1 MSILGNNPRGSP
13 GIREHRAVASDV
25 SRKLLL
31 GLALLLLAC
40 AGLLALAKPGWA
52 QEADQADLAMQ
63 KGAYSEPAVAG
74 EPLTYY
80 VFVQNMGPGTATNVV
95 VEDTL
100 PEGVEFVGFNQG
112 GGQCSYDGDARTVTC
127 NFGDLP
133 VFGGFG
139 YAEFQVTP
147 AAEGTL
153 QNTATVTSDTLD
165 PNAGNNQATATT
177 TVVAPTADLS
187 VEKSAPSSA
196 FVGEPFDYRISV
208 SNNGPTAAPNTVVE
222 DTLPRSVS
230 FSGFPNDDGRCSF
243 DELAHKV
250 SCDLGSLGSFNSDE
264 VRIRVT
270 PIEEGTAENT
280 ASVSSGAPDPNDSNN
295 QDSATSSVGTA
306 PSPPGSLV
314 DDPGC
319 EANTL
324 QRNDDGSTGAVG
336 LPFTPNFFGN
346 SYGTAYVNNNG
357 NLTFDG
363 PLGTYTPFN
372 LNTTNRAIIAPFFAD
387 VDTRAQG
394 SDAVTYGTA
403 DFGGR
408 DAFCVNWTGVAG
420 GVGYFASHDDK
431 LNSFQL
437 LLVDRSDIG
446 PGDFDIIM
454 NYNKIRWETGDAS
467 GGIGGL
473 GGDSA
478 RVGYSNGSTAS
489 FELPGSA
496 EDGAFLDF
504 NPQTGLINNSRDSLQ
519 LGRYVYEVRNG
530 DAPTGG
536 TISGSVFRNSA
547 DPGNALQGALVQV
560 CSEIG
565 SCNTSPTNSI
575 GAYSASGLADGN
587 YEVRAFPPAG
597 SSLSP
602 RQIGPITLSNGET
615 LTDQNVVLT
624 GPQPPP
630 PDTSIDNDTP
640 PGGIPVVIVR
650 QPLQLRTTGC
660 EGGTATYEVT
670 GEYGGNANGPMTEGP
685 PGTYTANFSLTFIGP
700 ATVAIT
706 ITGCPDPN
714 DNETTEFNIY
724 IDPSGYVR
732 DTNDDPIEGATVTLY
747 RSDSSAGPFEVVEDG
762 SEIMS
767 PSNRTNPDTTDE
779 EDPATAAEEGGHFG
793 WDVIEGSYKV
803 RAEKV
808 GCHAPGDETQPFVE
822 TEVMEIPPPVTNL
835 DIRLDC
841 PEPPTAADDQTV
853 TLDEG
858 ASANFQLDA
867 SDPDGD
873 TLTYTEGALAN
884 GSGSLNCDDSG
895 ACTYTPTDN
904 DFNGSDSFTY
914 TVDDGNGGTDQGAV
928 SITVRSVN
936 DNPVANNDP
945 SEDGSYEVDEDE
957 QLTVGAANGVLGNDT
972 DADNDPLT
980 AVLVDPPAHAA
991 SFELNADGSFV
1002 YKPDAN
1008 FHQRDS
1014 FTYRAKDANSES
1026 NVATA
1031 TIDVSPVNDPPVFIT
1046 RIADQSIA
1054 ENTSTGNLTFSITDN
1069 EVNSADLIVVSATSN
1084 NQTLVPESGIEV
1096 GGSGSFRFV
1105 KVTPALNK
1113 SGTATITVTL
1123 TDPDEATSTDEF
1135 LLTVNPAGDETP
1147 PSITIN
1153 TPEDGAEYKL
1163 GQLVAANYFCSDG
1176 GSGVSVCDGTVDS
1189 GSNIDTASVGS
1200 KTFTVDA
1207 EDVAG
1212 NTASASH
1219 DYSVLYDF
1227 GNGSDGGF
1235 LPPVDAFPTL
1245 NSMKAG
1251 TTVPVKFALG
1261 GDQGPDIFAEGYP
1274 LSRSISCSAQ
1284 LRTDPIEE
1292 TVSASNSGLR
1302 YDDATGHYSYNWK
1315 TQKGWSNTCRQLILK
1330 FDDGTEHPI
1339 NFKFN

>member
-1 MSILGNNPRGSP
+1 MRDDHGVLSQEVEVLSILGDNLRGSP
-13 GIREHRAVASDV
+13 GVRENRAVASDALG
-25 SRKLLL
+25 KLML

-40 AGLLALAKPGWA
+40 ASLLALAKPGWA
-52 QEADQADLAMQ
+52 QEADQADLAMF
-63 KGAYSEPAVAG
+63 KGAYSEPAVTG

-80 VFVQNMGPGTATNVV
+80 VYVENLGPGTATNVV

-100 PEGVEFVGFNQG
+100 PEVVDFVGFNQG
-112 GGQCSYDGDARTVTC
+112 GGQCSYDGDARTVAC

-133 VFGGFG
+133 VFVYG

-165 PNAGNNQATATT
+165 PNAENNQATATT

-187 VEKSAPSSA
+187 VEKSAPGSG

-208 SNNGPTAAPNTVVE
+208 SNNGPTSAPNTVGE
-222 DTLPRSVS
+222 DTLPQSVS
-230 FSGFPNDDGRCSF
+230 FWDFPNDDGRCSF
-243 DELAHKV
+243 DESAHKV

-264 VRIRVT
+264 VRIQVT

-280 ASVSSGAPDPNDSNN
+280 ASVSSGAPDPDDSNN
-295 QDSATSSVGTA
+295 QDTATTSVGTA

-314 DDPGC
+314 NDPGC
-319 EANTL
+319 QTNTL
-324 QRNDDGSTGAVG
+324 PRNDDGSTGAVG

-357 NLTFDG
+357 NVTFDG
-363 PLGTYTPFN
+363 PLRTFTPFN
-372 LNTTNRAIIAPFFAD
+372 LRSTRTPIIAPFFAD

-420 GVGYFASHDDK
+420 GVGYYTSHDDK

-467 GGIGGL
+467 GGTGGL

-478 RVGYSNGSTAS
+478 RARYSNGSTAS

-496 EDGAFLDF
+496 
-504 NPQTGLINNSRDSLQ
+504 
-519 LGRYVYEVRNG
+519 
-530 DAPTGG
+530 
-536 TISGSVFRNSA
+536 
-547 DPGNALQGALVQV
+547 
-560 CSEIG
+560 
-565 SCNTSPTNSI
+565 
-575 GAYSASGLADGN
+575 
-587 YEVRAFPPAG
+587 
-597 SSLSP
+597 
-602 RQIGPITLSNGET
+602 
-615 LTDQNVVLT
+615 
-624 GPQPPP
+624 
-630 PDTSIDNDTP
+630 
-640 PGGIPVVIVR
+640 
-650 QPLQLRTTGC
+650 
-660 EGGTATYEVT
+660 
-670 GEYGGNANGPMTEGP
+670 
-685 PGTYTANFSLTFIGP
+685 
-700 ATVAIT
+700 
-706 ITGCPDPN
+706 
-714 DNETTEFNIY
+714 
-724 IDPSGYVR
+724 
-732 DTNDDPIEGATVTLY
+732 
-747 RSDSSAGPFEVVEDG
+747 GPFEVVEND
-762 SEIMS
+762 SAIMS
-767 PSNRTNPDTTDE
+767 PSNRTNPDTTDAE
-779 EDPATAAEEGGHFG
+779 NPETDAEEGGHFG
-793 WDVIEGSYKV
+793 WDVIAGYYKV

-808 GCHAPGDETQPFVE
+808 GCHAPGDETQSFVE

-841 PEPPTAADDQTV
+841 PEPPNEPPTAADDQTV
-853 TLDEG
+853 TLDDG

-873 TLTYTEGALAN
+873 TLIYTEGVLAN
-884 GSGSLNCDDSG
+884 GSGTLECDDSG
-895 ACTYTPTDN
+895 ACTYMPTDEN
-904 DFNGSDSFTY
+904 FNGSDSFTY
-914 TVDDGNGGTDQGAV
+914 TVDDGNGGADEGTV

-936 DNPVANNDP
+936 DNPVAKNDP
-945 SEDGSYEVDEDE
+945 SEDGSFEVNEDE

-980 AVLVDPPAHAA
+980 AELVGLPAHAA
-991 SFELNADGSFV
+991 SFDLRADGSFD
-1002 YKPDAN
+1002 YKPEAN
-1008 FHQRDS
+1008 FHQSDF
-1014 FTYRAKDANSES
+1014 FTYKAKDANSES

-1031 TIDVSPVNDPPVFIT
+1031 TINVSPVNDPPEFIT
-1046 RIADQSIA
+1046 RIADQRIA
-1054 ENTSTGNLTFSITDN
+1054 ENASTGELYFSITDN
-1069 EVNSADLIVVSATSN
+1069 EVNGANLIRVSASSDD
-1084 NQTLVPESGIEV
+1084 QTLVPHSGIEV
-1096 GGSGSFRFV
+1096 GGSGSYRFV
-1105 KVTPALNK
+1105 KVTPAQNE

-1123 TDPDEATSTDEF
+1123 TDPEGATSTDEF

-1163 GQLVAANYFCSDG
+1163 DQLLAANYFCSDG

-1200 KTFTVDA
+1200 KTFTMDA

-1212 NTASASH
+1212 NTVSASH
-1219 DYSVLYDF
+1219 DYSVVYDF

-1235 LPPVDAFPTL
+1235 LPPVEAFPTL

-1251 TTVPVKFALG
+1251 AAVPVKFALG
-1261 GDQGPDIFAEGYP
+1261 GDQGLDIFAEGYP
-1274 LSRSISCSAQ
+1274 LSRSIPCSAE
-1284 LRTDPIEE
+1284 LRTDAIEM
-1292 TVSASNSGLR
+1292 TVAASNSGLR
-1302 YDDATGHYSYNWK
+1302 YDTATGHYGYNWK

-1339 NFKFN
+1339 NFKFK